1 MKNKKG
7 FAGFTGFTGLTGLT
21 GFARSG
27 DIPRHRA
34 FSPTPSLSPS
44 PSPSSTRIATYS
56 SSTKSSKS
64 SKSSSKSSKSSTSST
79 SKMDLDLSDESVFND
94 FENDSDGYSPEP
106 VRISFH
112 IISALLF
119 TPLLP
124 SYINCSLHP
133 HMRVASIQS
142 CAPRPLGHF
151 VCDIDPNFPHRNLR
165 PRPP

>member
-112 IISALLF
+112 LISALLF
-119 TPLLP
+119 SDPLPSSPLLYQLSSSP
-124 SYINCSLHP
+124 P
-133 HMRVASIQS
+133 HARRVNSIMRASTTW
-142 CAPRPLGHF
+142 PLCMRH
-151 VCDIDPNFPHRNLR
+151 
-165 PRPP
+165 